1 MHPRR
6 TAALP
11 FSCSLALCLLPFYYL
26 PMPRV
31 SILTR
36 TVNRPQLLA
45 RTLDSLFGQTFTD
58 WECLIINGGG
68 AAEVDSVVSPRAT
81 ALAGRVRVLPF
92 ESTKPG
98 MRGVPLNF
106 GIQNTTGELITVL
119 DDDDTWDPAFL
130 EKMVGALDR
139 APVPSIGG
147 IVCQTQV
154 IEETSVEDG
163 LKPVRDYVLNPD
175 LLNATLARLAIV
187 NAWCI
192 HAFLYRR
199 SALEKCGAYAEDLP
213 VLEDWEFNL
222 RFLRHADVLVLP
234 IVLTNYHQRPAVH
247 SGSQANSLHGELD
260 LHKFYESKVINNAL
274 RQDLDTGKPGLGQL
288 LASATHTRFLDRR
301 LHQIESKLKSAAD
314 KIGKIDSRTKDLK
327 DGRR

>member
-1 MHPRR
+1 
-6 TAALP
+6 
-11 FSCSLALCLLPFYYL
+11 
-26 PMPRV
+26 MPRV

-36 TVNRPQLLA
+36 TVNRPQLLG
-45 RTLDSLFGQTFTD
+45 RTLDSLLAQTFQD
-58 WECLIINGGG
+58 WECLIINGGE
-68 AAEVDSVVSPRAT
+68 AAPVENELTPRAG

-92 ESTKPG
+92 ESNKPG

-130 EKMVGALDR
+130 EKMVSALDR

-163 LKPVRDYVLNPD
+163 LKPVRDYPLNPD

-192 HAFLYRR
+192 HAFIYRR
-199 SALEKCGAYAEDLP
+199 TVAEKAGLYAEDLP
-213 VLEDWEFNL
+213 VLEDWDFNL
-222 RFLRHADVLVLP
+222 RFLRQADVIVLP
-234 IVLTNYHQRPAVH
+234 QLLTFYHQRPSVR

-260 LHKFYESKVINNAL
+260 LHKFYESKIINDAM
-274 RQDLDTGKPGLGQL
+274 RRDLDAGKPGLGQL
-288 LASATHTRFLDRR
+288 LASAVHTRFIDRR

-314 KIGKIDSRTKDLK
+314 KIGKIDARTKELK
-327 DGRR
+327 DGRK